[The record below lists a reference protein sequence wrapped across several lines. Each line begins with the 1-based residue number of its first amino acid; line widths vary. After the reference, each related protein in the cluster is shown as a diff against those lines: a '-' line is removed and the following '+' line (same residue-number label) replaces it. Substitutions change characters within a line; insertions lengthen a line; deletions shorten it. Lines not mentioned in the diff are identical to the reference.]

1 MEVCFK
7 NIKELLLEEVT
18 GGELGREL
26 RLLLLV
32 RDSWKGMLGERLYSH
47 AKPYRIVRDTL
58 LVAVDSSAWLQEL
71 LFAREDIKKEISK
84 ITKGQVKEVI
94 FKVKHKP
101 HL

>member
-1 MEVCFK
+1 MEMDFK
-7 NIKELLLEEVT
+7 RVRELLLEEVT
-18 GGELGREL
+18 GGDLGREL

-32 RDSWKGMLGERLYSH
+32 RDSWKGILGERLYPH

-71 LFAREDIKKEISK
+71 LFAREDIKREVSK
-84 ITKGQVKEVI
+84 TTMGQVQEVT